1 MTEIDTTDGVT
12 KEEIALAFMPEL
24 PISTKV
30 RLDEHEPVDEMK
42 RAPVRLSAQAV
53 ITEELVVVA
62 AVATPPATTAPIRNA
77 ALN

>member
-1 MTEIDTTDGVT
+1 VTEIDTTDGVT
-12 KEEIALAFMPEL
+12 KEEIALAFIPEL

-30 RLDEHEPVDEMK
+30 RFEEHEPVDEIK
-42 RAPVRLSAQAV
+42 SAPVRLSAQAV